1 MDTTGIASGSI
12 PVVGEPVRKNNKV
25 EANKSLQEQCANTE
39 QQTVPS
45 SEAQMSIAKETES
58 KKCKETETKSAAW
71 EYFERVKDKD
81 SNSKAKCIYCSK
93 KLGID
98 TCKHGTSSIRN
109 HILSCKKIPHDMS
122 TRQTLLAF
130 QTIGSTDK
138 EGVVG
143 MVGA

>member
-1 MDTTGIASGSI
+1 MPILSN
-12 PVVGEPVRKNNKV
+12 R
-25 EANKSLQEQCANTE
+25 L
-39 QQTVPS
+39 PS
-45 SEAQMSIAKETES
+45 SEVQQSVAKETES
-58 KKCKETETKSAAW
+58 KKCKETETILAGW

-143 MVGA
+143 MIGAWKFDQDAIRSCVAKMIIIDELLI